1 MATKED
7 EKHYPTRTESS
18 LLFIHH
24 ISEQGVFDSAAG
36 ARHSPQGLIHL
47 DISLQE
53 IPVKQPKNESKEPKI
68 CLISKVYIKAILGWV
83 KI

>member
-53 IPVKQPKNESKEPKI
+53 VPIKERSNCKWSRARIYNQLEKI
-68 CLISKVYIKAILGWV
+68 DEYG